1 MFAKL
6 NPELTTWGEIL
17 HKYQHLTIKRET
29 KEKNNDEETINQ
41 LFKGFKKLSKLVER
55 VIFRKIG
62 PKDCPTCQATRND
75 EKSCR

>member
-17 HKYQHLTIKRET
+17 QKYQHLTNRREN

-41 LFKGFKKLSKLVER
+41 LFKGFKSFSNFLR
-55 VIFRKIG
+55 T
-62 PKDCPTCQATRND
+62 D
-75 EKSCR
+75 